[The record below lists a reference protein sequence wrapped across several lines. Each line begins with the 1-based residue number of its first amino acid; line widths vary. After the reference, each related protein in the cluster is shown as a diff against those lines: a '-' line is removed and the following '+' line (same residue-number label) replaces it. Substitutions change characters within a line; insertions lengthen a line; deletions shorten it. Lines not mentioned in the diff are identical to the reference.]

1 MQEMRYIRKNSIL
14 QTKYL
19 YEGYN
24 LRDVTS
30 DDVAVV
36 PEDNIFSS
44 DGASDWAKEEMQ
56 KAAACNLLPIDF
68 TNEYTRSITRKEF
81 CDLIYRLTCNGI

>member
-1 MQEMRYIRKNSIL
+1 MRYNTENSIL

-68 TNEYTRSITRKEF
+68 TNEYTRSITEKNF
-81 CDLIYRLTCNGI
+81 VI

>member
-1 MQEMRYIRKNSIL
+1 MVFSVYRKCKKCVIYGNSIL

-56 KAAACNLLPIDF
+56 KAA
-68 TNEYTRSITRKEF
+68 
-81 CDLIYRLTCNGI
+81 DL